1 MRGKKFY
8 SFLVGNIAIITLF
21 LLIVFNCLFT
31 KNFVSMTTFF
41 NLMMQTTKIVLLG
54 MGMTLVIATGGID
67 ISVGSAMSLAAVISA
82 LTLVTG
88 NYIGLILALVVMV
101 LIGMFSGVLVAKF
114 KILPMVVTLAM
125 FYILRGAAKGIS
137 GRGTITYALP
147 NLTAFFTEPIGG
159 VLPIHFFIMLLAIA
173 VMYFVVNKTKFG
185 MEVELLGNNPNAAMI
200 CGIHTTR
207 IIIMCYAISMFFAW
221 GAGLLDMFV
230 VSSADPS
237 KIGLDIE
244 IDAIAA
250 TLIGGTPI
258 TGGYPN
264 VIGTVCGAFI
274 LQIIT
279 MMCNMLNIPF
289 SIALMI
295 KAALIIGA
303 LYLHE
308 FANKEN

>member
-1 MRGKKFY
+1 MKENKIY
-8 SFLVGNIAIITLF
+8 SFLIRNIAVITL
-21 LLIVFNCLFT
+21 LLLVIFNSLFT
-31 KNFVSMTTFF
+31 NNFLSMNTFV

-54 MGMTLVIATGGID
+54 MGMTLIIATGGID

-82 LTLVTG
+82 IPLVAG
-88 NYIGLILALVVMV
+88 NYYGLILSLVVMILV
-101 LIGMFSGVLVAKF
+101 GIVSGVLVSKF
-114 KILPMVVTLAM
+114 KVLPMVVTLAM
-125 FYILRGAAKGIS
+125 FYILRGSAKGIS
-137 GRGTITYALP
+137 GRGTITYSLP
-147 NLTAFFTEPIGG
+147 RLTVIFTEPLGG
-159 VLPIHFFIMLLAIA
+159 VLPIHFFIMLFA
-173 VMYFVVNKTKFG
+173 VIIMYFVVNKTIFG
-185 MEVELLGNNPNAAMI
+185 MEVELLGNNPDASTI

-207 IIIMCYAISMFFAW
+207 IIVMCYAISMFFAW

-250 TLIGGTPI
+250 TLIGGTSI

-264 VIGTVCGAFI
+264 VVGTVCGAFI

-295 KAALIIGA
+295 KAGLIIGA
-303 LYLHE
+303 LYLHAV
-308 FANKEN
+308 ANRDN